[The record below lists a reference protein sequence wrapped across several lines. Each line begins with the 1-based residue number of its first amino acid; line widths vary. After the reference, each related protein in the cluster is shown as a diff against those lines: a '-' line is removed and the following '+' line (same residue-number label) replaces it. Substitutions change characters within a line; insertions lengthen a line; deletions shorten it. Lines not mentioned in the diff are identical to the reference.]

1 MIVTHDRIFWSTT
14 IISREKILFRP
25 SITVVREAILSYLPT
40 IIIFNML
47 IISYVNA
54 NLRWSITIKRIL
66 SLTMV
71 HCSLVNDLP
80 FKEKGTTVAS
90 DAFFRIF
97 SSNTRSRCK
106 SNENLCASFHFLLG
120 RVGNFGRNSGR

>member
-80 FKEKGTTVAS
+80 FKGKPS
-90 DAFFRIF
+90 FR
-97 SSNTRSRCK
+97 R
-106 SNENLCASFHFLLG
+106 
-120 RVGNFGRNSGR
+120 